1 MAIDIDQL
9 NEEQLLDLNFRIVE
23 RLKMLS
29 HMKAHAQMLEFRIG
43 QRVTF
48 RTQDGVDQFGV
59 ITKYNRKSVTVITDS
74 GHQWNIAPGFLREVP
89 SKNSLLPSVAG
100 VNVFNLPTKGT

>member
-1 MAIDIDQL
+1 ML
-9 NEEQLLDLNFRIVE
+9 NLVYDYEHPLGHSGLINRLRI
-23 RLKMLS
+23 S
-29 HMKAHAQMLEFRIG
+29 

-89 SKNSLLPSVAG
+89 SKKNDLLPLASGA
-100 VNVFNLPTKGT
+100 NVLTFPQKALKFWCNFKTDYLES